1 MGHHFWQ
8 KLHLIKLNREGV
20 CWTLVSEEHKIVS
33 QTLAKMASNSRTPP
47 YKTGE
52 LKLNAITKAAL
63 FGYARKNLGRVMV
76 AAAHLIDTF
85 YRLAEREEIR
95 LETLALK
102 QTLTREQ
109 RLLKRNATELTSA
122 ITSYHKKYAW
132 FEGERAAAA
141 GRIQLGHT
149 VDELRHG
156 TFKDGRQSS
165 VRVAYIGIEEVR
177 RGDLTGEALV
187 AAGSRRFF
195 TWDKWLAYLET
206 AV

>member
-8 KLHLIKLNREGV
+8 KLPLIKLNREGV
-20 CWTLVSEEHKIVS
+20 CWTLASEEHKIVS
-33 QTLAKMASNSRTPP
+33 QTVAKMASNSRI
-47 YKTGE
+47 
-52 LKLNAITKAAL
+52 NAITTAAL
-63 FGYARKNLGRVMV
+63 FGYARKNLGR
-76 AAAHLIDTF
+76 AAAAPHLVDTF

-122 ITSYHKKYAW
+122 ITSYRKKYAW
-132 FEGERAAAA
+132 FEGERAAAAAAA

-165 VRVAYIGIEEVR
+165 VRVAYIGLIEVR
-177 RGDLTGEALV
+177 RGDLTGKELV
-187 AAGSRRFF
+187 AAGPRTFRS
-195 TWDKWLAYLET
+195 WNEWLTHLEGPT
-206 AV
+206 PV